1 MLRRLAFA
9 TLATIFLLGA
19 SSSARAED
27 DRWRW
32 EGSQAEE
39 ITAKGV
45 DALIIRPLATVR
57 VAVGAALMLPA
68 CLLASPSGRE
78 GIDGAYEILL
88 EEPMEYAFT
97 REMGEF

>member
-1 MLRRLAFA
+1 MLRRIAFA
-9 TLATIFLLGA
+9 ALTALLLLTA
-19 SSSARAED
+19 PTSAWAQD

-39 ITAKGV
+39 ITAKSV
-45 DALIIRPLATVR
+45 DALIIRPLATIR

-78 GIDGAYEILL
+78 GIDGAYEVLL
-88 EEPMEYAFT
+88 EEPLEYAFT